1 MTEEQK
7 EKARQEDRRDYA
19 FYKSIGIC
27 PKCRKR
33 KPEGTRVHCP
43 VCLKRA
49 REAEMRWMKKGGNEY
64 EQRNLI

>member
-33 KPEGTRVHCP
+33 KPEGKRVHCP
-43 VCLKRA
+43 ECLKRA
-49 REAEMRWMKKGGNEY
+49 NEAEMRWKNRRRNEH
-64 EQRNLI
+64 E